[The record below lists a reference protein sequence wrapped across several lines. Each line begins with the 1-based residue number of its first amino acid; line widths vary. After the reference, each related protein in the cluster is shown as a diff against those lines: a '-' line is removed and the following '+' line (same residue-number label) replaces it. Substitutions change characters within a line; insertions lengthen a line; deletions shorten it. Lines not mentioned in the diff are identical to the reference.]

1 MSIVPNFLSSLFQS
15 TTPNT
20 PVLSAKGRPQTQ
32 ITPKQARN
40 LAQQAYLNK
49 LGTQMQKEAIAK
61 QYNWKQKQVMA
72 EIPQAVK
79 ARETK
84 RLNQQVAAASGSAV
98 ARLKNFNRRAAKFEK
113 PGLPKKT
120 MSMPNLF
127 RK

>member
-1 MSIVPNFLSSLFQS
+1 MSIIPNMLATLFQQS
-15 TTPNT
+15 TPNT
-20 PVLSAKGRPQTQ
+20 PVLSAKGRPQTTM
-32 ITPKQARN
+32 TPKQIRN
-40 LAQQAYLNK
+40 QAQQAYLNK

-79 ARETK
+79 ARESR
-84 RLNQQVAAASGSAV
+84 RLNKQVAAVSGSQV
-98 ARLKNFNRRAAKFEK
+98 AKLKNFNRRAAQFEK

-120 MSMPNLF
+120 MSMPNLS